1 VKEAA
6 RFEEIHDSGES
17 EMNKEVLK
25 QLSDQLQ
32 RELRALIEEV
42 SDNARRAISKA
53 REPEIEEE
61 AQQERD
67 SRALER
73 LDQRQ
78 QGRLRDIDEALA
90 RIEAS
95 TYGTCANCRKP
106 IEEDRLR
113 FNAATILCAE
123 CSERAERQF
132 GQPEQGAEEPE
143 TGRLPSDLEQLDDEE
158 LAEHLAELVREDGQV
173 EMDELQIRA
182 RNGVVYLE
190 GAVPSEPQ
198 HEILLNILTDIA
210 GVQEIVDNLEVQRL
224 AWERD
229 DRSKNEPAKEVE
241 PGTIPDQEP
250 YGGTEDIN
258 LANEEGVTYEPP
270 ENPPPHRKD

>member
-1 VKEAA
+1 
-6 RFEEIHDSGES
+6 
-17 EMNKEVLK
+17 MNKEEVLK

-32 RELRALIEEV
+32 RERRALIEEV
-42 SDNARRAISKA
+42 SNQALRAISEA

-78 QGRLRDIDEALA
+78 QGWLRDIDDALA

-113 FNAATILCAE
+113 FNPTTILCSE

-143 TGRLPSDLEQLDDEE
+143 TGRLPPDLEQLDDDE
-158 LAEHLAELVREDGQV
+158 LAEHLTELVREDGQV

-190 GAVPSEPQ
+190 GAVPSE

-210 GVQEIVDNLEVQRL
+210 GVQEIVDNLEVQRARL
-224 AWERD
+224 GAR
-229 DRSKNEPAKEVE
+229 
-241 PGTIPDQEP
+241 
-250 YGGTEDIN
+250 
-258 LANEEGVTYEPP
+258 
-270 ENPPPHRKD
+270 

>member
-1 VKEAA
+1 
-6 RFEEIHDSGES
+6 
-17 EMNKEVLK
+17 MNKEVLK

-32 RELRALIEEV
+32 RERRALIEEV
-42 SDNARRAISKA
+42 SDNNQALRAISEA

-78 QGRLRDIDEALA
+78 QGRLRDIDDALA

-113 FNAATILCAE
+113 FNPTTILCSE

-143 TGRLPSDLEQLDDEE
+143 TGRLPPDLEQLDDDE

-229 DRSKNEPAKEVE
+229 DRAKNEPAKEVP

-258 LANEEGVTYEPP
+258 LTNEEGVTYEPP